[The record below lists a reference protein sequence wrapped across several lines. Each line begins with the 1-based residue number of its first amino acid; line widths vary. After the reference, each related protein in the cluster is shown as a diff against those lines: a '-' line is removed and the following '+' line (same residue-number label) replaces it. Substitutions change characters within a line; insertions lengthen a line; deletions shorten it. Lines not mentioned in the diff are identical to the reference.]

1 MALLHM
7 DVAQD
12 QPTNLDGSA
21 TRSADFKLFAACTR
35 TEFQIDSVQVQL
47 G

>member
-21 TRSADFKLFAACTR
+21 TRSADFKLVASYDK
-35 TEFQIDSVQVQL
+35 TEMRVGSLQKQL
-47 G
+47 V